1 MFWRFGFHAC
11 SAIDTLLDKPD
22 VTLEEIL
29 GEDDLLQECKAH
41 NTKLIE
47 YLRDPNILSKLLN
60 YIIADDQVDDKAKF
74 KYASRSLPHPF
85 HTFIAWTFLMK
96 TNSRYSYI
104 SCEVLSCEIW
114 SICETV
120 VQNRELL
127 SNFWAFLNRP
137 SPLNPL
143 QASYFTKVNEQFL
156 EKKTEEVCRPSCVQ
170 PSRPC

>member
-60 YIIADDQVDDKAKF
+60 YIIADEQVDDKAKF
-74 KYASRSLPHPF
+74 KYR
-85 HTFIAWTFLMK
+85 IALFPVANLLKVFL
-96 TNSRYSYI
+96 R
-104 SCEVLSCEIW
+104 LLRG
-114 SICETV
+114 SIL
-120 VQNRELL
+120 RDL
-127 SNFWAFLNRP
+127 
-137 SPLNPL
+137 
-143 QASYFTKVNEQFL
+143 VNM
-156 EKKTEEVCRPSCVQ
+156 
-170 PSRPC
+170 

>member
-60 YIIADDQVDDKAKF
+60 YIIADDQIDDKAKF
-74 KYASRSLPHPF
+74 KYSSGPF
-85 HTFIAWTFLMK
+85 SFFPPLFKSHTSAKSF
-96 TNSRYSYI
+96 
-104 SCEVLSCEIW
+104 
-114 SICETV
+114 
-120 VQNRELL
+120 
-127 SNFWAFLNRP
+127 
-137 SPLNPL
+137 
-143 QASYFTKVNEQFL
+143 
-156 EKKTEEVCRPSCVQ
+156 
-170 PSRPC
+170 